1 MKRMKAKM
9 KKRDMQILA
18 AAMLVSAL
26 QGCSGCGEKPEPK
39 AADPVVERMAD
50 KEYVERIEKSVEEQ
64 RLLAKSANETM
75 ARLAEAEKSGASA
88 AELASISNDLK
99 KCYEQMELGRA
110 KAQMIVRERML
121 RDRET
126 KKAEGKQ

>member
-1 MKRMKAKM
+1 MRETKKKNSDLRMV
-9 KKRDMQILA
+9 A

-50 KEYVERIEKSVEEQ
+50 REYVERIEKSIDEQ
-64 RLLAKSANETM
+64 RLLAKSASETM

-88 AELASISNDLK
+88 GELASISNELK

-121 RDRET
+121 RNRET